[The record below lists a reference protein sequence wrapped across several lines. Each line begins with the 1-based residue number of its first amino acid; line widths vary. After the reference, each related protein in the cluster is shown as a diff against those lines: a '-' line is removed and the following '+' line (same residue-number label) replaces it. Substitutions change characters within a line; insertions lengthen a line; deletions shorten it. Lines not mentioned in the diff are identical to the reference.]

1 MFFGA
6 QVVQNVEKK
15 MGYIYEKSIVA
26 QIVLTHQLISYTS
39 YATDLIQIPVTPDYK
54 NHALYKDRD
63 LSLTSLLFTYQV
75 ISVYGTLL
83 KKINTIACYT

>member
-26 QIVLTHQLISYTS
+26 QIDLTHQLTDQLRNSYTGICHTRLQKS
-39 YATDLIQIPVTPDYK
+39 CSHGIYILHI
-54 NHALYKDRD
+54 R
-63 LSLTSLLFTYQV
+63 
-75 ISVYGTLL
+75 
-83 KKINTIACYT
+83 